1 LFERADEWLDQL
13 NENDRAYYEPT
24 CRDSLVYAATI
35 GGQLLLEEKQ
45 LTRAQTMLELAV
57 ATATKYPS
65 NDPNSQQDAASA
77 RTLLVECQQ
86 QLDADNPSI
95 TVETP

>member
-1 LFERADEWLDQL
+1 
-13 NENDRAYYEPT
+13 
-24 CRDSLVYAATI
+24 
-35 GGQLLLEEKQ
+35 
-45 LTRAQTMLELAV
+45 MLELAV

-77 RTLLVECQQ
+77 RTLLAECQQ